1 MKRKV
6 INLLGGLLISFG
18 LLIVL
23 GSLVLNLEQRAMQ
36 KEAIIEFRQKV
47 QESKSD
53 SLKEEGSLSKETDKE
68 DLHKEE
74 KTDAA
79 ADVSVKEND
88 ILYILRIPIIESESP
103 VREGVSDGVLADSLG
118 HEPGTAYIGETGN
131 CVIAGHRNYS
141 FGKYFNR
148 LNEVAIGDNIYV
160 DTKDATYKYEVYDI
174 IVVEPDDL
182 SVLDN
187 TDEEIIT
194 LYTCTPVV
202 IGTHRLVVKAKR
214 VGE

>member
-1 MKRKV
+1 MKRKLL
-6 INLLGGLLISFG
+6 NLLGGLLISFG

-23 GSLVLNLEQRAMQ
+23 GSVVLNIEQRAMQ
-36 KEAIIEFRQKV
+36 KEAINEFRQMV
-47 QESKSD
+47 EDSRD
-53 SLKEEGSLSKETDKE
+53 VSLKEEPNKDEANE
-68 DLHKEE
+68 DV

-141 FGKYFNR
+141 FGKFFNR
-148 LNEVAIGDNIYV
+148 LNEVEIGDNIYV

>member
-23 GSLVLNLEQRAMQ
+23 GSVVLNIEQRAMQ
-36 KEAIIEFRQKV
+36 KEAINEFRQMV
-47 QESKSD
+47 EDSRD
-53 SLKEEGSLSKETDKE
+53 VSLKEEPNKDEANE
-68 DLHKEE
+68 DV

>member
-36 KEAIIEFRQKV
+36 KEAINEFRQMV
-47 QESKSD
+47 EDSSNV
-53 SLKEEGSLSKETDKE
+53 SLKEETNKDEANE
-68 DLHKEE
+68 DV

-118 HEPGTAYIGETGN
+118 HEPGTAYIGEIGN

-141 FGKYFNR
+141 FGKFFNR

-182 SVLDN
+182 SVLDE

>member
-23 GSLVLNLEQRAMQ
+23 GSLVLNLKQRAMQ

-53 SLKEEGSLSKETDKE
+53 SLKEEGNLPKETDKE
-68 DLHKEE
+68 DLYKEE

-118 HEPGTAYIGETGN
+118 HEPGTAYIGEIGN
-131 CVIAGHRNYS
+131 CVMAGHRNYS
-141 FGKYFNR
+141 FGKFFNR
-148 LNEVAIGDNIYV
+148 LNEVEIGDNIYV